1 MNTNEIF
8 ISILLPTLVLLIG
21 LIDDLWFRKF
31 HNWLFLSLLVF
42 TLCALTLID
51 GSLGIIKGSY
61 SLALSFALSLP
72 LVLLGVMGAGDMKLL
87 MVFALATSTHTV
99 FNVIVMAFLWGGIL
113 GLLYAMISGR
123 FATLLLNLKGLLI
136 YQIKPTTQSLHT
148 IPYTVPI
155 CLAWFTHLLIMPYY
169 EVQLWS

>member
-1 MNTNEIF
+1 MHTNEIF

-31 HNWLFLSLLVF
+31 HNWLFLSLFIF
-42 TLCALTLID
+42 TLCALILIN
-51 GSLGIIKGSY
+51 GYSGIIKGSY
-61 SLALSFALSLP
+61 ALALSFALSLP

-87 MVFALATSTHTV
+87 MVFALSTSTHTV
-99 FNVIVMAFLWGGIL
+99 FNVIVMAFLWGGVL
-113 GLLYAMISGR
+113 GLMYAIVSGR

-136 YQIKPTTQSLHT
+136 YQIKPATQSLHA

-155 CLAWFTHLLIMPYY
+155 CLAWSTHILIMPYY
-169 EVQLWS
+169 EVHLWS